1 MGLAATRAYD
11 LEILF
16 RQFVHE
22 RGEGLVTVRAY
33 QISAVVAHA
42 AILNRLPRYPRCR
55 QRISKESAKNQQRIS
70 KESAKNQANPPMSS
84 RSHTVNWHNLG

>member
-1 MGLAATRAYD
+1 MGLATTRAYD

-33 QISAVVAHA
+33 QISGVVAHA

-55 QRISKESAKNQQRIS
+55 QRISKESAKNQ
-70 KESAKNQANPPMSS
+70 ANPPMSS
-84 RSHTVNWHNLG
+84 PSHTVN